1 MIPETMAMH
10 YRPGTPGR
18 GEDTAR
24 RILLAAIEVFADEGY
39 EGASTRSLASHA
51 GVNAPAIQYYFGS
64 KEGLYRA
71 VIAHIAHLVET
82 RLEPLAQRIETALG
96 AQPTGGQPSQAELT
110 ALLLDL
116 LDGFLDLCVCRGIP
130 EAAALLIARAEI
142 ENAAA
147 LDVLQQ
153 AVLRLAFG
161 PAISLVARLLGL
173 PNSDEEVKIR
183 TFTIFGQ
190 AMVFKKR
197 ATKMCACPVLGW
209 AELDDPQIKIIAKIL
224 REQTEAILR
233 AATEKKS

>member
-1 MIPETMAMH
+1 MIPETMALH

-24 RILLAAIEVFADEGY
+24 RILLAAIEVFAEEGY

-71 VIAHIAHLVET
+71 VIAHIANLVEA
-82 RLEPLAQRIETALG
+82 RLAPVAQRISAAVVGE
-96 AQPTGGQPSQAELT
+96 PTQTELT

-116 LDGFLDLCVCRGIP
+116 LDGFLDLCTCRGIP

-147 LDVLQQ
+147 LDALQQ
-153 AVLRLAFG
+153 AVMRLAFG
-161 PAISLVARLLGL
+161 PAIALVARLLGL
-173 PNSDEEVKIR
+173 AESDEEAKIR

-197 ATKMCACPVLGW
+197 TTKMGACPALGW
-209 AELDDPQIKIIAKIL
+209 VELDDKQIKTIATIL

>member
-1 MIPETMAMH
+1 MTPESMGLH

-24 RILLAAIEVFADEGY
+24 RILLAAIEVFAEEGY
-39 EGASTRSLASHA
+39 EGASTSSLASRA

-71 VIAHIAHLVET
+71 VIAHIANLVEE
-82 RLEPLAQRIETALG
+82 RLAPAAQRITAALAG
-96 AQPTGGQPSQAELT
+96 EPPPPELT

-116 LDGFLDLCVCRGIP
+116 LDGFLDLVACRGIP
-130 EAAALLIARAEI
+130 EAAALMLARAEI

-161 PAISLVARLLGL
+161 PAIAVIARLLGL
-173 PNSDEEVKIR
+173 AESDEEVKIR

-190 AMVFKKR
+190 ALVFKKR
-197 ATKMCACPVLGW
+197 ATKMGACPALGW
-209 AELDDPQIKIIAKIL
+209 VELDDQQIKTIATIL
-224 REQTEAILR
+224 REQAEAILR
-233 AATEKKS
+233 AAMERKS

>member
-1 MIPETMAMH
+1 MTPESMSVH
-10 YRPGTPGR
+10 YRPASAGK

-39 EGASTRSLASHA
+39 EGASTRSLASRA

-71 VIAHIAHLVET
+71 VIAHIANLVEE
-82 RLEPLAQRIETALG
+82 RLAPLAPRITAALAG
-96 AQPTGGQPSQAELT
+96 EPTPPQLT

-116 LDGFLDLCVCRGIP
+116 LDGFLDLVACRGIP
-130 EAAALLIARAEI
+130 EAAALLLARAEI

-147 LDVLQQ
+147 LDALQQ

-161 PAISLVARLLGL
+161 PAFAVIARLLGL
-173 PNSDEEVKIR
+173 AESDEEVKIR
-183 TFTIFGQ
+183 TFMIFGQ

-197 ATKMCACPVLGW
+197 TSKMGACPALGW
-209 AELDDPQIKIIAKIL
+209 AELDDKQIKAIATIL
-224 REQTEAILR
+224 REQAEAILR

>member
-1 MIPETMAMH
+1 MTPESMSVH

-24 RILLAAIEVFADEGY
+24 RILLAAIEVFAEEGY
-39 EGASTRSLASHA
+39 EGASTRSLATRA

-71 VIAHIAHLVET
+71 VIAHIANLVEE
-82 RLEPLAQRIETALG
+82 RLAPVAERITAALAAEPT
-96 AQPTGGQPSQAELT
+96 PSELT

-116 LDGFLDLCVCRGIP
+116 LDGFLDLCTCRGIP

-147 LDVLQQ
+147 LDALQQ

-161 PAISLVARLLGL
+161 PAIALVARLLGL
-173 PNSDEEVKIR
+173 PESDEGVKIR

-197 ATKMCACPVLGW
+197 TTKMGACPALGW
-209 AELDDPQIKIIAKIL
+209 ADLGDAQIKAIATIL

>member
-1 MIPETMAMH
+1 MIPESMAVH

-24 RILLAAIEVFADEGY
+24 RILLAAIEVFAEEGY
-39 EGASTRSLASHA
+39 EGATTRSLASRA

-71 VIAHIAHLVET
+71 VIAHIANIVEE
-82 RLEPLAQRIETALG
+82 RLGPVAQRIAAALAG
-96 AQPTGGQPSQAELT
+96 APTPAELT

-116 LDGFLDLCVCRGIP
+116 LDGFLELVACRGIP
-130 EAAALLIARAEI
+130 EAAALMLARAEI

-161 PAISLVARLLGL
+161 PAIAVVARLLGL
-173 PNSDEEVKIR
+173 GESDEEVKIR

-190 AMVFKKR
+190 VLVFKKHT
-197 ATKMCACPVLGW
+197 TKMGACPALGW
-209 AELDDPQIKIIAKIL
+209 VELDDKQIKTIATIL
-224 REQTEAILR
+224 REQAEAILR
-233 AATEKKS
+233 AAMEKKS

>member
-1 MIPETMAMH
+1 MLPEPMALH

-71 VIAHIAHLVET
+71 VIGHIANLVEE
-82 RLEPLAQRIETALG
+82 RLGPVALRIGTALSG
-96 AQPTGGQPSQAELT
+96 EPARDELT
-110 ALLLDL
+110 ALLFDL
-116 LDGFLDLCVCRGIP
+116 LDGFLDLIACRGIP

-147 LDVLQQ
+147 LDPLQQ
-153 AVLRLAFG
+153 AVMRLAFG
-161 PAISLVARLLGL
+161 PAIALIARLLGL
-173 PNSDEEVKIR
+173 APGDKEAKIR
-183 TFTIFGQ
+183 TFMIFGQ
-190 AMVFKKR
+190 ALVFKKR
-197 ATKMCACPVLGW
+197 TTKMGACPALGW
-209 AELDDPQIKIIAKIL
+209 VELGEPQIKTIATIL
-224 REQTEAILR
+224 RQHTRAILN
-233 AATEKKS
+233 AAVEKQP

>member
-1 MIPETMAMH
+1 MIPENMALH

-71 VIAHIAHLVET
+71 VIGHIAHLVEQ
-82 RLEPLAQRIETALG
+82 RLAPVAQRIAAALAG
-96 AQPTGGQPSQAELT
+96 EPTPTELT

-116 LDGFLDLCVCRGIP
+116 LDGFLDIIACRGIP
-130 EAAALLIARAEI
+130 EAAGLLLARAEI

-147 LDVLQQ
+147 LDPLQQ
-153 AVLRLAFG
+153 AVMRLAFG
-161 PAISLVARLLGL
+161 PAIALVARLLGL
-173 PNSDEEVKIR
+173 AESDEAVKIR

-190 AMVFKKR
+190 ALVFKKR
-197 ATKMCACPVLGW
+197 TTKMGACPALGW
-209 AELDDPQIKIIAKIL
+209 IDLNDLQIKTIATIL
-224 REQTEAILR
+224 REQVEAILR
-233 AATEKKS
+233 AAMEKKP

>member
-1 MIPETMAMH
+1 MSVH
-10 YRPGTPGR
+10 YRPASAGK

-39 EGASTRSLASHA
+39 EGASTRSLASRA

-71 VIAHIAHLVET
+71 VIAHIANLVEE
-82 RLEPLAQRIETALG
+82 RLAPLAQRITAALTG
-96 AQPTGGQPSQAELT
+96 EPTPPELT

-116 LDGFLDLCVCRGIP
+116 LDGFLDLVVCRGIP
-130 EAAALLIARAEI
+130 EAAALLLARAEI

-147 LDVLQQ
+147 LDALQQ

-161 PAISLVARLLGL
+161 PAFAVVARLLGL
-173 PNSDEEVKIR
+173 AESDEEVKIR
-183 TFTIFGQ
+183 TFMIFGQ

-197 ATKMCACPVLGW
+197 TSKMGACPALGW
-209 AELDDPQIKIIAKIL
+209 AELDDKQIKTIATIL
-224 REQTEAILR
+224 REQAEAILR
-233 AATEKKS
+233 AAMEKKS

>member
-1 MIPETMAMH
+1 MSPEPTTLH
-10 YRPGTPGR
+10 YRPASHGK

-24 RILLAAIEVFADEGY
+24 RILLAAIEVFAEEGY

-71 VIAHIAHLVET
+71 AIGHIANLVEA
-82 RLEPLAQRIETALG
+82 RLAPVSQQIAAALAGRPA
-96 AQPTGGQPSQAELT
+96 PKELA

-116 LDGFLDLCVCRGIP
+116 LDGFIDLVTCRGIP

-147 LDVLQQ
+147 LDALQQ
-153 AVLRLAFG
+153 AVMRLAFG
-161 PAISLVARLLGL
+161 PATAIVARLLGL
-173 PNSDEEVKIR
+173 AESDEEVKIR

-190 AMVFKKR
+190 ALVFKKR
-197 ATKMCACPVLGW
+197 ATKMGACPALGW
-209 AELDDPQIKIIAKIL
+209 TELDDTQIERIASIL

-233 AATEKKS
+233 AAIEKAEKSL

>member
-1 MIPETMAMH
+1 
-10 YRPGTPGR
+10 
-18 GEDTAR
+18 
-24 RILLAAIEVFADEGY
+24 LLAAIEVFADEGY

-71 VIAHIAHLVET
+71 VIAHIANLVEA
-82 RLEPLAQRIETALG
+82 RLAPVAQQIAAALAGEPA
-96 AQPTGGQPSQAELT
+96 PAELT

-116 LDGFLDLCVCRGIP
+116 LDGFLDLCACRGIP

-147 LDVLQQ
+147 LDALQQ
-153 AVLRLAFG
+153 AVMRLAFG
-161 PAISLVARLLGL
+161 PAIAAVARLLGL
-173 PNSDEEVKIR
+173 AESDEEVKIR

-197 ATKMCACPVLGW
+197 TTKMGACPALGW
-209 AELDDPQIKIIAKIL
+209 VELDDKQIRTIGTIL
-224 REQTEAILR
+224 RQQAEAILR
-233 AATEKKS
+233 AAMEKK

>member
-1 MIPETMAMH
+1 MIPESMSLH

-24 RILLAAIEVFADEGY
+24 RILLAAIEVFAEEGY
-39 EGASTRSLASHA
+39 EGTSTRSLASRA

-71 VIAHIAHLVET
+71 AIAHIANIVEE
-82 RLEPLAQRIETALG
+82 RLAPLTQRITAALAG
-96 AQPTGGQPSQAELT
+96 EPTPPQLT

-116 LDGFLDLCVCRGIP
+116 LDGFLDLVACRGIP

-147 LDVLQQ
+147 LDALQQ

-161 PAISLVARLLGL
+161 PAIAVVARLLGL
-173 PNSDEEVKIR
+173 AESDEEVKIR

-190 AMVFKKR
+190 ALVFKKR
-197 ATKMCACPVLGW
+197 TSKMGACPALGW
-209 AELDDPQIKIIAKIL
+209 MDLNDQQIKTIATIL
-224 REQTEAILR
+224 REQAEAILR
-233 AATEKKS
+233 AAMERKS